1 MKRARWTIKANSLI
15 KKIMKEKKVDFI
27 GANSLL
33 KIKNIDKI
41 LLDGIH
47 LSSNKIVNQVN
58 SEIFNNIQKK

>member
-1 MKRARWTIKANSLI
+1 M
-15 KKIMKEKKVDFI
+15 MKEKKIDFI

-58 SEIFNNIQKK
+58 SEIFNNIEKK

>member
-1 MKRARWTIKANSLI
+1 
-15 KKIMKEKKVDFI
+15 MKEKKIDFI
-27 GANSLL
+27 GVNSLL
-33 KIKNIDKI
+33 KIKNVDKI